1 MTAIK
6 IFVIGIPVSC
16 VGIAVWWATRKY
28 SELKEELRNTVEE
41 KQLSLFKLLEEKT
54 EASEKEK
61 NSKESSNRLKEELR
75 KTVEEKELLSFQ
87 LLEEKKEAAE
97 REKSSNELCNR
108 LKEDLRKT
116 VDEKELLSLQLL
128 EEKKEAAEKEKSSNE
143 SCNRLKEDLRKTVDE
158 KELLSLQLIE
168 EKKEAVQKEKS
179 LKELCNRL
187 KEQLTKAV
195 NVSFQL
201 AQEKKV
207 ALEKEKSFKE
217 LYDKLNEELRNSAK
231 RHSDV
236 VFQLEN
242 EILILNDRV
251 EEISRFNWS
260 KPYFNTSR
268 GSSHGKDLGRKI
280 EKEKQKIP
288 GDNEL
293 NKDKYSLEH
302 TPTRSSY
309 NEYKQR
315 GNLCNTGRGRNTF
328 NRSRGGG

>member
-41 KQLSLFKLLEEKT
+41 KQLSLFKILEEKT

-75 KTVEEKELLSFQ
+75 KTVE
-87 LLEEKKEAAE
+87 
-97 REKSSNELCNR
+97 
-108 LKEDLRKT
+108 
-116 VDEKELLSLQLL
+116 EKELLSLQLL

-187 KEQLTKAV
+187 KEKLTKSV
-195 NVSFQL
+195 NLSFQL

-207 ALEKEKSFKE
+207 ALEKEKNFKE

-251 EEISRFNWS
+251 EEISRLNRS

-288 GDNEL
+288 ADEL
-293 NKDKYSLEH
+293 NKDKYNLEH

>member
-41 KQLSLFKLLEEKT
+41 KQLSLFRLLEEKT

-61 NSKESSNRLKEELR
+61 NSKESNNRLKEELR
-75 KTVEEKELLSFQ
+75 KTVEEKELLSF
-87 LLEEKKEAAE
+87 
-97 REKSSNELCNR
+97 
-108 LKEDLRKT
+108 
-116 VDEKELLSLQLL
+116 QLL

-251 EEISRFNWS
+251 EEISRFNRS